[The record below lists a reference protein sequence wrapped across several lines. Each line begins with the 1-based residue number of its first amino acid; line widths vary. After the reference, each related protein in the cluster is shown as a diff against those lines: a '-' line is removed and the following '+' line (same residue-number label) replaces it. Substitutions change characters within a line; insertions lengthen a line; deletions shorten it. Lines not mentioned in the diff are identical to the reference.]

1 MSWAIYSVFGSVMVI
16 IGKWKKQYRAWI
28 LPFSYYPILSLMR
41 HYYRL
46 IIAEYLQSENHKNRL
61 LEAIK
66 NVQGRQNLVE
76 VNLE

>member
-1 MSWAIYSVFGSVMVI
+1 
-16 IGKWKKQYRAWI
+16 
-28 LPFSYYPILSLMR
+28 MR

-46 IIAEYLQSENHKNRL
+46 IIAEYLQSENYKNRL